1 MHLQSIIFKMIKKT
15 IPLLL
20 LFGFVYFVS
29 CDAQTNK
36 PNVKINEAPP
46 EPLDH
51 YKIDVKITDLP
62 NQELYLAYHFGNKQ
76 YMKDTVVLDENGT
89 GTFQGDEALDG
100 GIYLIVFPSKKYFE
114 FVVNNENFSIE
125 ADTSNPMESLKIEGS
140 LENELYLKDMAFIRK
155 MQQKKKTLQNQQ
167 SKEGIKEKEKK
178 EIKAELER
186 LDEEVKAFREELITQ
201 NEGFFYP
208 KFLKALEDPEIPEEV
223 KNNTADSNAS
233 FYYYRNHYFENMDF
247 SDDRLLR
254 TPSMHNK
261 VVYYIDKL
269 TPQSPDSL
277 NKAVDLVLQRAK
289 KNDDVFQ
296 YFTVFLLNKFA
307 KSKVMGFDNVY
318 VHLVEN
324 YYASGDAWWVD
335 STDLYRITSRAKEL
349 KPTLVGQKAP
359 TLVLKNENDKIVAI
373 NNLPNKYTLL
383 YFYDPDC
390 GHCKKET
397 PKMVKA
403 VNEAKEKNIDIQPVA
418 VSIDSDEEKWHKFMK
433 EYGVDTWINLADLNY
448 RNNFREIYDLQST
461 PRAFL
466 LDSDKKIIA
475 KRFDSNQL
483 INILNQ
489 HEKIEQ
495 KKAGK

>member
-1 MHLQSIIFKMIKKT
+1 MIKKT

-76 YMKDTVVLDENGT
+76 YMKDTVMLDENGT
-89 GTFQGDEALDG
+89 GTFEGDEALDG

-125 ADTSNPMESLKIEGS
+125 TDTSNPMESLKIEGS

-167 SKEGIKEKEKK
+167 NKEGIKEKEKK

-201 NEGFFYP
+201 NNGFFYP

-277 NKAVDLVLQRAK
+277 NKAVDVVLQRAK

>member
-1 MHLQSIIFKMIKKT
+1 MIKKT